1 MATAHGET
9 PIGRA
14 LAIVSLS
21 QFVQLFGELLFSMF
35 RAVTPFRLSYQTF
48 SLIDLLEHFVTE
60 LNEIQE
66 SFQRGRAISPS
77 LRGFGKSRYRFGNQ
91 RRIEGAAD
99 GVG

>member
-1 MATAHGET
+1 MATAQRET
-9 PIGRA
+9 PIRRA
-14 LAIVSLS
+14 LPIVSLS
-21 QFVQLFGELLFSMF
+21 QFVQLTANCCSAF